1 MVRTPGSRAEGEPG
15 WARLDWELLLRIASF
30 AKPHWRPLLASL
42 VLMPIFA
49 AMQLVQPYLIKVAID
64 GPIAEGDPS
73 GLLPIACL
81 LLVVMVSGYTLQ
93 FISSYASHVGG
104 QAIVHDLRSAVHR
117 HLISLRARYFQ
128 KHPAGRLLTRCTN
141 DVEGIGEMFAAG
153 FLTLFGD
160 LALLLGICVAL
171 VLLNWKLALFTLATM
186 PILLG
191 VSQWFQLHLRQTYRA
206 LRRRVAVLNSYL
218 QERISGIRVIQLF
231 TREERSLEEFDA
243 RNDELMSENFRS
255 IRLDAALFAFVDG
268 MGHLVTAGLVWWAA
282 GPIVEGALTFGALV
296 AFLDYVGRFFQPIRD
311 LSQKVAVLQSGLASS
326 ERVFALLDETD
337 QVPERLGAGPLE
349 PGDGAIQ
356 FEGVHFAY
364 VADEPVLRG
373 LDLSIRAGEKL
384 ALLGVTGAGKS
395 TALRL
400 INRGYDVDRG
410 TLSIDGV
417 NVLDWPV
424 DVLRRK
430 VGVVLQDVFLFA
442 GSVRENVGLG
452 DAAIEDAALWAAL
465 HQVGVAE
472 VVERLGG
479 LDASVG
485 ERGVRLSA
493 GERQLLAFARVL
505 VYDPAI
511 LLLDEATSNVD
522 SFAEER
528 IQHAIET
535 TMAGRTTVVVA
546 HRLSTIQQVD
556 RVAVLRGGE
565 LAELGTHRELLASDG
580 IYKKLYETYFAR
592 NGAGESSGGG
602 PTEASGTG

>member
-1 MVRTPGSRAEGEPG
+1 VRPPGSRPGGEPG
-15 WARLDWELLLRIASF
+15 WEGLDWDLLLRIGAF
-30 AKPHWRPLLASL
+30 AKPHWRPLALSL
-42 VLMPIFA
+42 VLMPIFS

-64 GPIAEGDPS
+64 GPIAQGEPS
-73 GLLPIACL
+73 GLIPIAGL
-81 LLVVMVSGYTLQ
+81 LMGLMLTSYTLQ

-104 QAIVHDLRSAVHR
+104 QAIVHDLRTAVHR
-117 HLISLRARYFQ
+117 HLISLRDSYFQ

-171 VLLNWKLALFTLATM
+171 VLLNWKLALFTLAAM

-191 VSQWFQLHLRQTYRA
+191 VSQWFQLNLRRTYRE
-206 LRRRVAVLNSYL
+206 LRRRVAVINAYL

-231 TREERSLEEFDA
+231 TRERRSMEEFDA
-243 RNDELMSENFRS
+243 RNDELMAENFRS

-282 GPIVEGALTFGALV
+282 GPIVEGSLTFGALV
-296 AFLDYVGRFFQPIRD
+296 AFLDYVSRFFQPIRD

-326 ERVFALLDETD
+326 ERVFDLLDETE
-337 QVPERLGAGPLE
+337 QVPQSATPRLPELGPS
-349 PGDGAIQ
+349 GGSIQ
-356 FEGVHFAY
+356 FEGVRFSY

-373 LDLSIRAGEKL
+373 LNLTIRPGEKL

-400 INRGYDVDRG
+400 INRRYDVDSG
-410 TLSIDGV
+410 SLCVDGI

-424 DVLRRK
+424 DALRRR
-430 VGVVLQDVFLFA
+430 VGVVLQDVFLFC
-442 GSVRENVGLG
+442 GSVRENVALG
-452 DAAIEDAALWAAL
+452 DTEISDEALWAAL
-465 HQVGVAE
+465 HQVGVDK

-479 LDASVG
+479 LDATIG
-485 ERGVRLSA
+485 ERGIRLSA

-522 SFAEER
+522 TFAEER
-528 IQHAIET
+528 IQRAIET
-535 TMAGRTTVVVA
+535 TMEGRTTVVVA

-556 RVAVLRGGE
+556 RVAVLRDGE
-565 LAELGTHRELLASDG
+565 LAELGTHRELLEQGG
-580 IYKKLYETYFAR
+580 IYKKLYDTYFAM
-592 NGAGESSGGG
+592 GV
-602 PTEASGTG
+602 